1 MDQIHPLRISRRTF
15 VRGAVAAAAGVSILP
30 RHAVARSGQ
39 TPPSERLNIAFV
51 GAGGRGA
58 VNLKCSAELEQNI
71 VALCDVDDD
80 RAADSFARHPS
91 ARKYRDFRRML
102 GELDQQ
108 LDAVVVSTPDHTH
121 AVAAIAAMRQGKHV
135 YCEKP
140 VAHSIAEVRVMV
152 DAARRHKVVTQMGN
166 QGHSFDSIRQ
176 FCEWVWDGAIGNVHT
191 VHAFRDSNYSRID
204 ELPLLTETHVVPA
217 SLDWN
222 LWLGPA
228 ASRAYHPEYLPG
240 KWRGWMPFGTGVPG
254 DWICHIVDPVFWAL
268 ALGSPTT
275 VRAEANGYDPVRHA
289 ATFPVGSVIRYEFPA
304 KGNRGPVTLNWY
316 DGSAAP
322 PVPAGVELKSLRGI
336 NAFVL
341 GDKGGIRYGSHGAT
355 GLRIFP
361 EEQMLAYHRPAESL
375 PRVAP
380 EIKDRVAGHHRD
392 WLDAIRNGTQP
403 GSHFGYGGP
412 LAEIALLGVI
422 AIRMLGTTL
431 QWDGPAMRF
440 ANSESANELLSSPFR
455 EGWQL

>member
-1 MDQIHPLRISRRTF
+1 MNERLPLSRRTF
-15 VRGAVAAAAGVSILP
+15 LQASVAAAGVSILP

-39 TPPSERLNIAFV
+39 TPPSERLNLAFI

-58 VNLKCSAELEQNI
+58 ANLRCSAELEQNI
-71 VALCDVDDD
+71 VAMCDVDED
-80 RAADSFARHPS
+80 RAADSFAKYPF

-102 GELDQQ
+102 GELDKQ

-140 VAHSIAEVRVMV
+140 LAHSIAEARAMV
-152 DAARRHKVVTQMGN
+152 DAAREHKVVTQMGN
-166 QGHSFDSIRQ
+166 QGHSFESICQ
-176 FCEWVWDGAIGNVHT
+176 FCEWIRDGAIGSVHT
-191 VHAFRDSNYSRID
+191 VHAFRGSNYSRID
-204 ELPLLTETHVVPA
+204 ELPLLKESHEVPA
-217 SLDWN
+217 SLDWD

-228 ASRAYHPEYLPG
+228 ATRPYHPAYLPG
-240 KWRGWMPFGTGVPG
+240 KWRGWAPFGTGVLG
-254 DWICHIVDPVFWAL
+254 DWVCHIVDPVFWAL
-268 ALGSPTT
+268 DLGSPST
-275 VRAEANGYDPVRHA
+275 VVAEAKDYDPVRHA
-289 ATFPVGSVIRYEFPA
+289 DTFPAGTVVKYQFPA
-304 KGNRGPVTLNWY
+304 KGNRGPVTLVWY
-316 DGSAAP
+316 DGTEEP
-322 PVPAGVELKSLRGI
+322 PVPDGVELKSLRGT

-361 EEQMLAYHRPAESL
+361 EEQMLAYQRPDPTL
-375 PRVAP
+375 PRVAL
-380 EIKDRVAGHHRD
+380 EIKDRVAAHHRD
-392 WLDAIRNGTQP
+392 WLDAIRNGTQA

-412 LAEIALLGVI
+412 LTEIALLGAI

-431 QWDGPAMRF
+431 QWDSAAMRF
-440 ANSESANELLSSPFR
+440 TNSEAANKLLSPPFR